1 MKPATLIP
9 SLQSNALVREIEHQ
23 LKTENEAI
31 AAAAQRDA
39 HEITAQ
45 ARAAARRQM
54 HAAIVALRK
63 VGALRL
69 TRAKAQLDTAS
80 RARAQH
86 RAADVVHAALPLLG
100 EALAARWRDPNARRT
115 WTDAVAALCADR
127 LRRGAWL
134 VEHPA
139 DWSAQEQQ
147 QFIAAIDGGGANGSD
162 VSFQAKTDVGSGLR
176 VKADQAVLDATPH
189 GLLADQTAIA
199 ALLLDQIGDGAA

>member
-1 MKPATLIP
+1 MKRATLIP

-31 AAAAQRDA
+31 AAAVRRDA

-63 VGALRL
+63 EGALRL

-86 RAADVVHAALPLLG
+86 RAADAVHAALPLLG
-100 EALAARWRDPNARRT
+100 EALATRWRDPDARRT

-139 DWSAQEQQ
+139 DWSTQEQQ
-147 QFIAAIDGGGANGSD
+147 QFIAAIGNGND

-189 GLLADQTAIA
+189 GLLADRTAIA